1 MEKAGLDVIDV
12 MSWNVL
18 LRPVARARRRR
29 RVTSQSEMEPVNPV
43 LNVGLRMA
51 VASERFLP
59 VHRLPGI
66 SLVARAVKR

>member
-1 MEKAGLDVIDV
+1 

-18 LRPVARARRRR
+18 LRPVARARRKR
-29 RVTSQSEMEPVNPV
+29 RVTSQSEMEPVHPV
-43 LNVGLRMA
+43 LNVGLRAA

-59 VHRLPGI
+59 VRRLPGI